1 MGKKIIV
8 FSIAALL
15 LLVAGMSLGKIL
27 SPEPAVLSGG
37 SAIGVIEVN
46 GIISGDASDSLL
58 GGTTGIS
65 SRKVMENIRLAAER
79 DDIKAVILRINSPG
93 GTTAASQEIGIEL
106 DRLRE
111 TGKPIITS
119 MSDTCASGGYWI
131 ACSTDHL
138 VANAGTLTGSIG
150 VIMEITNLQ
159 GLYEKLGIDSIT
171 FKSGKFK
178 DMGSATR
185 PVTEEER
192 QLFEDIIEDSYDQF
206 FTQVLNGRQGKISA
220 DKLREIADGRV
231 LTGQQALELGLVDS
245 LGNYYDAIKVAEKMA
260 DLPEGTRVEIIGSQN
275 FFDRLML
282 QVKTPELLKSLDL
295 IQIK

>member
-1 MGKKIIV
+1 MVKKIIV
-8 FSIAALL
+8 FAVAALL
-15 LLVAGMSLGKIL
+15 LLVVGMSLGKIVG
-27 SPEPAVLSGG
+27 PEPSTLKANSI
-37 SAIGVIEVN
+37 IGVIEVN
-46 GIISGDASDSLL
+46 GVIAGDASTSLL
-58 GGTTGIS
+58 GGATGAS
-65 SRKVMENIRLAAER
+65 SREIMQNIRLVAER
-79 DDIKAVILRINSPG
+79 DDIKAVILRVNSPG

-150 VIMEITNLQ
+150 VIMELTNLQ
-159 GLYEKLGIDSIT
+159 GLYDKLGIDSVV
-171 FKSGKFK
+171 FKSGEFK

-185 PVTEEER
+185 PVTDEEIE
-192 QLFEDIIEDSYDQF
+192 LFDDMIEDNYEQF
-206 FTQVLNGRQGKISA
+206 FAQVMKGRQDKISE

-231 LTGQQALELGLVDS
+231 LTGQQALKLGLVDS
-245 LGNYYDAIKVAEKMA
+245 LGNYYDAIKIAEEMA
-260 DLPEGTRVEIIGSQN
+260 GLPTGTNVEIISSQN
-275 FFDRLML
+275 FFDRFML
-282 QVKTPELLKSLDL
+282 QVKAPEILKSLEL

>member
-8 FSIAALL
+8 FSITALL

-46 GIISGDASDSLL
+46 GIISGDASDSLI

-65 SRKVMENIRLAAER
+65 SRRVMENIRLAAER

-171 FKSGKFK
+171 FKSGEFK

-185 PVTEEER
+185 PVTEEEK
-192 QLFEDIIEDSYDQF
+192 QLFEEIIKDSYDQF

-245 LGNYYDAIKVAEKMA
+245 LGNYYDAIKVAEQMA
-260 DLPEGTRVEIIGSQN
+260 DLPEGTRVEILGSQN

-295 IQIK
+295 LQIK

>member
-260 DLPEGTRVEIIGSQN
+260 DLPEGIRVEIIGSQN